1 MQVEFNGIRRDI
13 AEEWAELTRKLNK
26 SIKKDGNDYDVDEG
40 TIVVNA
46 EYIYPQMQSLQQ
58 LIMVLCGIEAAGTD
72 IVSVLDDVKF
82 ERFNPDE
89 L

>member
-1 MQVEFNGIRRDI
+1 MEVDFNGIRQDI

-26 SIKKDGNDYDVDEG
+26 SIKKHGNDYDVDEG

-58 LIMVLCGIEAAGTD
+58 LIMVLCGLQAEEAG
-72 IVSVLDDVKF
+72 IRSVIDEVAF
-82 ERFNPDE
+82 TRFNPEE